1 MLFIIHMIYSSL
13 CMGRLLCL
21 FPLLSLS
28 SFLHKCVSPS
38 CHPYPLRFSFILNVT
53 PAPNGLLL
61 FCSSPSPSVPV
72 LITGPAYACAL
83 VALLPWLVVVFIYTI
98 WISISSPF
106 LTVFQFW
113 AAVSQC
119 KRGRWFS
126 QCVRT
131 KYKDKGHGG
140 GRRAWRTKKEL
151 GQLRKIMDNG

>member
-1 MLFIIHMIYSSL
+1 MIHSSPCPVRFL
-13 CMGRLLCL
+13 YPS
-21 FPLLSLS
+21 PLLSSS
-28 SFLHKCVSPS
+28 SFLHECSPPPSPS
-38 CHPYPLRFSFILNVT
+38 LPSSCFLILTLT
-53 PAPNGLLL
+53 PATNGLLL